1 MHIPKRVWAL
11 TGTMFLGALALSLVY
26 MYLQLHALPDV
37 PKNALNPLIVATHPG
52 TLKLETDS
60 RGVAFEANKEI
71 EVILSGDSK
80 EVPVGGYDAVI
91 NYDPTMLEF
100 ISAKNEMDDFNFFTT
115 QKTNQ
120 ITFTSSV
127 KLSRRPSPIADGIL
141 ATLRFKAK
149 KEGQTMLTFQYE
161 PDATIDSNML
171 SNKMKDILGTVGD
184 LKLVIGKKLILTPNK
199 PVVFEGKTI
208 TLVELSIPAADC
220 SDCLSLV
227 RVAVEENGK
236 TDILSYK
243 NGGIEGLVEREKN
256 IGGSLYRLEDA
267 NDAAAILIIGK
278 K

>member
-60 RGVAFEANKEI
+60 RGVVFEANKEI
-71 EVILSGDSK
+71 EIILSGDSK
-80 EVPVGGYDAVI
+80 EIPVGGYDAVI
-91 NYDPTMLEF
+91 NYDPDMLEF
-100 ISAKNEMDDFNFFTT
+100 ISAKNEMEDFNFFIT

-127 KLSRRPSPIADGIL
+127 KLSSRPSPIADGIL
-141 ATLRFKAK
+141 ATLRFKSK
-149 KEGQTMLTFQYE
+149 KEGKTMLTFQYK

-184 LKLVIGKKLILTPNK
+184 LNLVIGKKLTLSRNK
-199 PVVFEGKTI
+199 PSIFEGKTI
-208 TLVELSIPAADC
+208 TLVEVSIPAANC

-227 RVAVEENGK
+227 RVGVEENGQ

-243 NGGIEGLVEREKN
+243 NGGIEGLIERERN
-256 IGGSLYRLEDA
+256 IGNMVYRLEDA
-267 NDAAAILIIGK
+267 NEAAAVLIIGER
-278 K
+278 